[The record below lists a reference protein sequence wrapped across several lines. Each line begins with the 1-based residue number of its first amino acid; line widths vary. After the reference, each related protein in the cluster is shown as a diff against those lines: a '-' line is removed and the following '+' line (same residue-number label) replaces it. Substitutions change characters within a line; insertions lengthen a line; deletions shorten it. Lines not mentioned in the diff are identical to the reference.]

1 MYNKMIINLFILS
14 HVLNDFYIQNDVMSR
29 LKRKDSK
36 ILLKH
41 SLMFLASA
49 FVLTLPLIGGYM
61 VLCILILS
69 ISHFIIDY
77 LKINCEKKFK
87 CELQIVF
94 FIIDQILHIAFIF
107 VLNPLYKRVTLNLA
121 GQKAA
126 VWLHLTYPELEHA
139 QYGNFTSTI
148 LFISCM
154 LFLINGGTVA
164 VKLFLNLPEQLKDS
178 QADKKSMQ
186 STHTAKIPANETI
199 QETAAAN
206 EDRNKSPYKYGEAIG
221 ILERIIIF
229 LFVISS
235 HYESIAFVIAA
246 KSIARFRQFRSND
259 FSDYYLVGT
268 LSSSLI
274 AIILGELFKLYC
286 KMP

>member
-1 MYNKMIINLFILS
+1 MHNKMIINLFILS
-14 HVLNDFYIQNDVMSR
+14 HVLNDFYVQNDVMSR
-29 LKRKDSK
+29 LKRKDPK

-41 SLMFLASA
+41 SLMFLVSA

-69 ISHFIIDY
+69 ASHFIIDY
-77 LKINCEKKFK
+77 LKIYCEKKFK
-87 CELQIVF
+87 GVLQIVF
-94 FIIDQILHIAFIF
+94 FTIDQILHIAFIF
-107 VLNPLYKRVTLNLA
+107 ALNPLYKRVTLNLA

-126 VWLHLTYPELEHA
+126 VWLYLMYPELEHA
-139 QYGNFTSTI
+139 QYGNFTSII
-148 LFISCM
+148 LFISCI
-154 LFLINGGTVA
+154 LFLINGGTIA
-164 VKLFLNLPEQLKDS
+164 VKLFLNLPGQLIDS
-178 QADKKSMQ
+178 RDDKKSARVI
-186 STHTAKIPANETI
+186 HAAKVPADETI

-206 EDRNKSPYKYGEAIG
+206 EDLDRSPYKYGEVIG

-229 LFVISS
+229 LFIISS

-246 KSIARFRQFRSND
+246 KSIARFRQFESDD

-274 AIILGELFKLYC
+274 AIILGGLFKLYC